1 MSAVLKSVL
10 PDFSDAVKPAAPAV
24 PQAARTTP
32 WLPTRVVKLPK
43 RSGEDAPVPSDTTPR
58 NAMPLAPM
66 TVPDAL
72 NALRSLVQTAPPSSA
87 AAPTPVRTEPE
98 RPTED
103 TLSSPWT
110 GLKRSSPTP
119 QAEPAGPAET
129 PEERAAALAEAE
141 ARGLE
146 QGLTQA
152 RAEAQAQHEAE
163 REAFTMRLAEE
174 RARWCEGEAE
184 RLADGFSAALR
195 ALDADL
201 TQRIGRLLVP
211 VLNDA
216 LRRRALDEFSVAL
229 GRLLAEPGQAA
240 IRVSGPED
248 LLDALRKRLGL
259 QAEGVT
265 FEPSAAPEVSVIA
278 DQTVLET
285 RLAAWT
291 RLLTAAAEG

>member
-10 PDFSDAVKPAAPAV
+10 PDFSDAVKPTVPAAPQV
-24 PQAARTTP
+24 PRTTP

-43 RSGEDAPVPSDTTPR
+43 RSGEYAPLPADTTPR
-58 NAMPLAPM
+58 NVMPLAPM
-66 TVPDAL
+66 TVPEAL
-72 NALRSLVQTAPPSSA
+72 NALRSLVQTAPPSTTAPAPSE
-87 AAPTPVRTEPE
+87 AAPG
-98 RPTED
+98 RPAED

-119 QAEPAGPAET
+119 QAEPAET
-129 PEERAAALAEAE
+129 PEERAAALAVAE
-141 ARGLE
+141 ARGRE
-146 QGLTQA
+146 EGLAQA

-163 REAFTMRLAEE
+163 REAFAARLAEE

-211 VLNDA
+211 VLSDA
-216 LRRRALDEFSVAL
+216 LRRRALDDLSVAL

-240 IRVSGPED
+240 IRVSGPKD
-248 LLDALRKRLGL
+248 LLDALRERLGS
-259 QAEGVT
+259 QAEGMS
-265 FEPSAAPEVSVIA
+265 FDPSAAPEVSVIA
-278 DQTVLET
+278 DQTVMET

-291 RLLTAAAEG
+291 RLLTDAAEG

>member
-10 PDFSDAVKPAAPAV
+10 PDFSSAVKPAAPAA
-24 PQAARTTP
+24 PQAPRTTP

-43 RSGEDAPVPSDTTPR
+43 RSETDEPAHNP
-58 NAMPLAPM
+58 MPLAPM
-66 TVPDAL
+66 TVPEAL
-72 NALRSLVQTAPPSSA
+72 NALRLLVQATPPSA
-87 AAPTPVRTEPE
+87 AAPAPVEAEPE
-98 RPTED
+98 HPAED

-119 QAEPAGPAET
+119 QAEPAET

-141 ARGLE
+141 ARGRE
-146 QGLTQA
+146 EGLAQA
-152 RAEAQAQHEAE
+152 RAEAQVQHEAE
-163 REAFTMRLAEE
+163 REAFAARLAEE

-184 RLADGFSAALR
+184 RLAEGFSAALR

-211 VLNDA
+211 VLSDA
-216 LRRRALDEFSVAL
+216 LRRRAMDELGVAL

-248 LLDALRKRLGL
+248 LLDALCERLGS

-265 FEPSAAPEVSVIA
+265 FDPGAAPEVSVVA
-278 DQTVLET
+278 DQTVMET

>member
-1 MSAVLKSVL
+1 MVADAGREAAQAFRSGRAREKRHAAGAHDRPGGAECPAVAGPDGSA
-10 PDFSDAVKPAAPAV
+10 FRRRFRTFGGGARAPA
-24 PQAARTTP
+24 
-32 WLPTRVVKLPK
+32 
-43 RSGEDAPVPSDTTPR
+43 
-58 NAMPLAPM
+58 
-66 TVPDAL
+66 
-72 NALRSLVQTAPPSSA
+72 
-87 AAPTPVRTEPE
+87 
-98 RPTED
+98 ED

-119 QAEPAGPAET
+119 QAEPAET

-146 QGLTQA
+146 QGLAQA

-163 REAFTMRLAEE
+163 REAFAARLAEE

-184 RLADGFSAALR
+184 RLAEGFSAALR

-211 VLNDA
+211 VLSDA
-216 LRRRALDEFSVAL
+216 LRRRALDDLSVAL

-248 LLDALRKRLGL
+248 LLDALRNG
-259 QAEGVT
+259 
-265 FEPSAAPEVSVIA
+265 SAARP
-278 DQTVLET
+278 
-285 RLAAWT
+285 R
-291 RLLTAAAEG
+291 G